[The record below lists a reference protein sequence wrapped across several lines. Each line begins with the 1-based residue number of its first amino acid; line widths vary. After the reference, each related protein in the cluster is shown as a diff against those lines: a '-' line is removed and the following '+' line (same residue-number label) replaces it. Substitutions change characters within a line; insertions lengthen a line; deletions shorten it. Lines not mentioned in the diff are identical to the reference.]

1 MRARSLRSAARTSW
15 PCPVRRAAYRTG
27 PPLDTDSSARLS
39 SGAQGAKQHP
49 AVLGGFLVFAQGAE
63 RLQ

>member
-1 MRARSLRSAARTSW
+1 M
-15 PCPVRRAAYRTG
+15 RRAAYRTG